1 MAFAQR
7 QEKYYNFNDFLR
19 WGMSENT
26 ELIDGTPYMMAPPSR
41 RHQRILFALARQ
53 IADFLEDKPCEI
65 YVAPFAVRL
74 FEKKNDR
81 PEDVDTLVEPD
92 ISVIC
97 DSDKLDDYGCKGAP
111 DFIIEIL
118 SPSSKSHDR
127 IVKYNLYQKAGVR
140 EYWIVDP
147 EKEYILPFVLQDGVY
162 IASDVEIKQEDQMP
176 VKVLNGCVIDLKKVF
191 K

>member
-7 QEKYYNFNDFLR
+7 QEKYYNFEDFLR

-162 IASDVEIKQEDQMP
+162 IAAEKESQMP

>member
-7 QEKYYNFNDFLR
+7 QEKYYNFEDFLR

-162 IASDVEIKQEDQMP
+162 IASDLEIKQEDQMP
-176 VKVLNGCVIDLKKVF
+176 IKVLNGCVIDLKKVF

>member
-7 QEKYYNFNDFLR
+7 QEKYYNFEDFLR

-162 IASDVEIKQEDQMP
+162 IASDMETEKEDQMP

>member
-162 IASDVEIKQEDQMP
+162 IASDMEIKQEDQMP
-176 VKVLNGCVIDLKKVF
+176 IKVLNGCVIDLKKVF

>member
-7 QEKYYNFNDFLR
+7 QEKYYNFDDFLR

-162 IASDVEIKQEDQMP
+162 IASDMETEKEDQMP